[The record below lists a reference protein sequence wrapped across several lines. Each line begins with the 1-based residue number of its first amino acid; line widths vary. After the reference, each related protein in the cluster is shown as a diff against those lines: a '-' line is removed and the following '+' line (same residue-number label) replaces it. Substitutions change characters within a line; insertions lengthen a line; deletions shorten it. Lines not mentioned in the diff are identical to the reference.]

1 MAISLHPEQVVST
14 EKLLMFQVGRR
25 GALKRLVEE
34 KRTFTNQEDE
44 K

>member
-1 MAISLHPEQVVST
+1 MAISLHPKQVVST
-14 EKLLMFQVGRR
+14 EKLLMFRVDRR
-25 GALKRLVEE
+25 EALTRLVVE